1 VQLAGHGGPSN
12 QTNKL
17 FTKQKH
23 DNTTLSTG
31 NMIGKRHISLNYT
44 SSVILAWKGGGAY
57 DFSPNPNFFLTSLL
71 RIK

>member
-1 VQLAGHGGPSN
+1 MGG
-12 QTNKL
+12 QAIKQIKL